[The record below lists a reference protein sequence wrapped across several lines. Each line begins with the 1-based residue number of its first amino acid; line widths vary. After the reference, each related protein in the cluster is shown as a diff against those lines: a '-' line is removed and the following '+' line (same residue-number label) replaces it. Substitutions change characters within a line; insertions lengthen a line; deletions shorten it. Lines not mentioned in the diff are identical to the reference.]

1 MSSPSLTRIG
11 AVESTPAQ
19 ASRPDG
25 EARRSLAAGMALVA
39 AGVLPGFLVA
49 SLAPRIRDDFAFAD
63 STLGVAVAVFYVV
76 SALTSSPAGRHVE
89 RVGPA
94 RGMRLAAALTVVSC
108 LAAATLA
115 ESAVSLTG
123 LLLLGAL
130 ANAIAGPAVSALL
143 KQRLSPER
151 HGLGFGAQQAAA
163 PLGALLA
170 GLALPLVAIPLGW
183 RWAFVATALLAFL
196 AVVLG
201 PAAAAAPLPSERG
214 VRGRRLGSVY
224 ALALAAALA
233 SAAGVGLVSFLVLYS
248 VENGMSETGAG
259 LLLGA
264 VSLTA
269 AFSRV
274 VLGAVADRRGHDPL
288 RPVAAML
295 LVSVAAYGLLIVGA
309 PAAIAL
315 GAVLAGG
322 LGWAWPG
329 ALNLAVVQRS
339 PDAPAWAVGIMM
351 AGLFAGAVAGP
362 LVVGLLAERELFSA
376 AWLTCA
382 GFSLL
387 AALTV
392 AAVIAAG
399 NREAASGTRRPIR
412 SR

>member
-1 MSSPSLTRIG
+1 M
-11 AVESTPAQ
+11 
-19 ASRPDG
+19 
-25 EARRSLAAGMALVA
+25 
-39 AGVLPGFLVA
+39 
-49 SLAPRIRDDFAFAD
+49 
-63 STLGVAVAVFYVV
+63 
-76 SALTSSPAGRHVE
+76 
-89 RVGPA
+89 
-94 RGMRLAAALTVVSC
+94 
-108 LAAATLA
+108 
-115 ESAVSLTG
+115 
-123 LLLLGAL
+123 
-130 ANAIAGPAVSALL
+130 
-143 KQRLSPER
+143 
-151 HGLGFGAQQAAA
+151 
-163 PLGALLA
+163 
-170 GLALPLVAIPLGW
+170 
-183 RWAFVATALLAFL
+183 
-196 AVVLG
+196 
-201 PAAAAAPLPSERG
+201 
-214 VRGRRLGSVY
+214 
-224 ALALAAALA
+224 
-233 SAAGVGLVSFLVLYS
+233 
-248 VENGMSETGAG
+248 
-259 LLLGA
+259 
-264 VSLTA
+264 
-269 AFSRV
+269 
-274 VLGAVADRRGHDPL
+274 LGAVADRRGHDPL